1 MIPPTRLFFFLVEC
15 TLTSLLRSNLDAE
28 GCFAIRRKDLEIW
41 QVLVMLTDI
50 CNVYIAFVLI
60 CSLILPL

>member
-1 MIPPTRLFFFLVEC
+1 
-15 TLTSLLRSNLDAE
+15 
-28 GCFAIRRKDLEIW
+28 
-41 QVLVMLTDI
+41 VLVMLTDI